1 MGKDV
6 YVHVF
11 LKDVGTTTT
20 KPRTCIGAEH
30 AVVSYGRYRHLGAN
44 GWYTILPFLFVTLFF
59 PSMYDS
65 LLPLRLTDVLGN
77 LQGLGKILTMI
88 FRVGGKERLRA
99 GRGQR

>member
-1 MGKDV
+1 M
-6 YVHVF
+6 
-11 LKDVGTTTT
+11 
-20 KPRTCIGAEH
+20 
-30 AVVSYGRYRHLGAN
+30 
-44 GWYTILPFLFVTLFF
+44 TIFF